1 VNITEVRVKLVE
13 QRDDKL
19 HAFCT
24 ITIDNDFVVR
34 DLKII
39 EGNKGLFVAMPSR
52 KLTDNCPV
60 CGGKNYLRARYCNE
74 CGARLDEKRTDRAE
88 GEPLKLHA
96 DIAHPINSHC
106 REELQAKVLR
116 AYQEELERAGQ
127 SGYVSHDVEERPA
140 RDSATPQTHQ
150 AEPPAEPEKSSFEEG
165 IFQ

>member
-1 VNITEVRVKLVE
+1 VNITEVRVKLVP
-13 QRDDKL
+13 QRGDKL

-24 ITIDNDFVVR
+24 ITIDNDFVIR

-74 CGARLDEKRTDRAE
+74 CGARLDEKRVESVD
-88 GEPLKLHA
+88 GQPPKLHA

-106 REELQAKVLR
+106 REELQGMVLR
-116 AYQEELERAGQ
+116 AYEEEVRRAEAPE
-127 SGYVSHDVEERPA
+127 YASHDMDESER
-140 RDSATPQTHQ
+140 RGHRQ
-150 AEPPAEPEKSSFEEG
+150 AETDSHPPAADSGFEEG
-165 IFQ
+165 VFS

>member
-1 VNITEVRVKLVE
+1 MNITEVRVKLVP
-13 QRDDKL
+13 QQGDKL

-24 ITIDNDFVVR
+24 ITIDNDFVIR

-74 CGARLDEKRTDRAE
+74 CGARLDEKRVE
-88 GEPLKLHA
+88 GVEGQPPKLHA

-106 REELQAKVLR
+106 REELQVMVLR
-116 AYQEELERAGQ
+116 AYEEEVKGAEAPEH
-127 SGYVSHDVEERPA
+127 VSHDLEEPERQS
-140 RDSATPQTHQ
+140 DSQ
-150 AEPPAEPEKSSFEEG
+150 AESNSHPPAAADSGFEEG
-165 IFQ
+165 IFS

>member
-1 VNITEVRVKLVE
+1 MNITEVRVKLVP
-13 QRDDKL
+13 QRGDKL

-24 ITIDNDFVVR
+24 ITIDDDFVIR

-74 CGARLDEKRTDRAE
+74 CGARLDEKRVE
-88 GEPLKLHA
+88 GVEGQPPKLHA

-106 REELQAKVLR
+106 REELQLMVLQAYEEEAKG
-116 AYQEELERAGQ
+116 AEAPE
-127 SGYVSHDVEERPA
+127 YVSHDLEEPERQSDSQAESNSHRPA
-140 RDSATPQTHQ
+140 AADSG
-150 AEPPAEPEKSSFEEG
+150 FEEG
-165 IFQ
+165 IFS